1 MALINSDASVDL
13 IDYKRKQQVMGTIN
27 GLLSDENGSIA
38 LYTKVISSIEQ
49 AVNLEHQDEIVKRLK
64 EIRTDEIHHMG
75 SLLQIMSL
83 LDDNFTVELNRGI
96 EGE

>member
-27 GLLSDENGSIA
+27 GLLADENGSIA
-38 LYTKVISSIEQ
+38 LYTKVISSVEQ

>member
-49 AVNLEHQDEIVKRLK
+49 AVNL
-64 EIRTDEIHHMG
+64 
-75 SLLQIMSL
+75 
-83 LDDNFTVELNRGI
+83 
-96 EGE
+96 

>member
-1 MALINSDASVDL
+1 MALINSDESVDL
-13 IDYKRKQQVMGTIN
+13 IDYKRKQQVIGTIN

>member
-13 IDYKRKQQVMGTIN
+13 IEYRRKQQVMGTVN
-27 GLLSDENGSIA
+27 GLLADENGAIA
-38 LYTKVISSIEQ
+38 LYTKVISSIEE
-49 AVNLEHQDEIVKRLK
+49 AVNLEHLDEIVKRLE
-64 EIRTDEIHHMG
+64 EIRKDEIHHVG

-83 LDDNFTVELNRGI
+83 LDNNFIVELNKGI

>member
-1 MALINSDASVDL
+1 MALINSDASIDL
-13 IDYKRKQQVMGTIN
+13 IEYKRKQQVMGTIN

-38 LYTKVISSIEQ
+38 LYTKVISSVEQ

>member
-13 IDYKRKQQVMGTIN
+13 IEYKRKQQVMGTIN

-38 LYTKVISSIEQ
+38 LYTKVISSVEQ
-49 AVNLEHQDEIVKRLK
+49 AVNLERRDEIVKRLK

-96 EGE
+96 ERE

>member
-49 AVNLEHQDEIVKRLK
+49 AVNLEQQDEIVKRLK

-83 LDDNFTVELNRGI
+83 LDDNFTVELN
-96 EGE
+96 

>member
-13 IDYKRKQQVMGTIN
+13 IEYKRKQQVMGTIN

>member
-1 MALINSDASVDL
+1 MALINSDQSVDL

-27 GLLSDENGSIA
+27 GLISDENGSIA
-38 LYTKVISSIEQ
+38 LYTKVISSVEQ

>member
-13 IDYKRKQQVMGTIN
+13 IEYKRKQQVMGTIN

-49 AVNLEHQDEIVKRLK
+49 AVNLEHRDEIVKRLK